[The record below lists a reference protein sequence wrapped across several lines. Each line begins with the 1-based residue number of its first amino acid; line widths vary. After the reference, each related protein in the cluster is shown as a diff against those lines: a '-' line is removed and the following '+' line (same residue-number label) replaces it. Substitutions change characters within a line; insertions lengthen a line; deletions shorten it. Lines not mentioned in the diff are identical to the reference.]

1 LPKAA
6 GRPSASSGS
15 SLIFTTY
22 WFHVFAVVV
31 VAAYWLLWR
40 QGLRIWFLAL
50 ACLVFHYHF
59 AGPAGMAPIIV
70 LMIVTYAAGRSARRW
85 ACNAAMALCVGT
97 LCLYKYAVFLIGA
110 VVGPLDQGLAGH
122 LSRSAVSLLPAL
134 PPLGISFFAFEF
146 VHYLFEVRRGGEPIR
161 SPLKFLVFCIFF
173 PSLVAGPIKRYPQ
186 FLASLDEGSRQFEL
200 GNIAGGVFRIA
211 VGFFKK
217 VVIADNLNFYLTTNY
232 ADFGSLGLG
241 ERWAFL
247 AAISFRI
254 LMDFSGYS
262 DIAIG
267 AAKLLGVRLP
277 ENFNW
282 PYFAGSIRDFWQK
295 WHISLSSWI
304 RDYIYIPLG
313 GNRLGVGRRVLNG
326 MIAFAVIGLWHGPA
340 WNFVLW
346 GLYHGV
352 GLAVCSTYSAVPVAG
367 PLLGKVL
374 QKEPLIGWA
383 STQLFVWL
391 GWLLFFY
398 PAPVAWNMARLLF
411 GQ

>member
-1 LPKAA
+1 
-6 GRPSASSGS
+6 
-15 SLIFTTY
+15 LIFTTY

-59 AGPAGMAPIIV
+59 AGPAGMAPIII
-70 LMIVTYAAGRSARRW
+70 LMIVTYAAGRSRRRW
-85 ACNAAMALCVGT
+85 ACNTAMGLCVGT

-122 LSRSAVSLLPAL
+122 LSQSAVSLLPAL
-134 PPLGISFFAFEF
+134 PPLGISFFVFEF
-146 VHYLFEVRRGGEPIR
+146 VHYLFEVRRGGEPIK

-186 FLASLDEGSRQFEL
+186 FLASLDQGSRQFEFM
-200 GNIAGGVFRIA
+200 NIASGMFRIA

-217 VVIADNLNFYLTTNY
+217 IVIADNLNFYVTTNFP
-232 ADFGSLGLG
+232 DFESLGLG

-247 AAISFRI
+247 AALSFRI

-267 AAKLLGVRLP
+267 AAQLLGVRLP

-282 PYFAGSIRDFWQK
+282 PYFAGSIRDFWQR

-304 RDYIYIPLG
+304 RDYVYIPLG
-313 GNRLGVGRRVLNG
+313 GNRLGLGRRVLNG
-326 MIAFAVIGLWHGPA
+326 LISFAVIGLWHGPA

-346 GLYHGV
+346 GLYHGA
-352 GLAVCSTYSAVPVAG
+352 GLAACSTYSAVPVAG
-367 PLLGKVL
+367 PLLRKVL
-374 QKEPLIGWA
+374 QKEPLIGWV

-398 PAPVAWNMARLLF
+398 PAPVAWNMATLLF
-411 GQ
+411 TQ